1 MGHVAGRDFP
11 DLRVLHGE
19 LVPGVRF
26 GVSSREMGASTGAFA
41 HGNLA
46 DHVGD
51 EPDAVERNRR
61 SLADAMNAYR
71 GLAVI
76 GAAHGSTCS
85 DVDQPGTYPG
95 VDALATHTPGLGVLA
110 LGADCSV
117 VGIGAK
123 TAGGSA
129 VAGVAHCGW
138 RGLVADVI
146 GSLVRQVESSGGRDL
161 RAVIGPT
168 VCGACYLVD
177 DERASTVVRECSD
190 AVVRAAV
197 GKRVEDGRRELD
209 IRAGVRE
216 RLVELGVQVVA
227 DLGCT
232 VEDDRWF
239 SFRGAVAVSA
249 STSPAN
255 AITGRHG
262 LCVVI
267 EE

>member
-1 MGHVAGRDFP
+1 MDHVAGRDFP

-19 LVPGVRF
+19 LVQGVRF
-26 GVSSREMGASTGAFA
+26 GVSSRESGASIGAFA

-51 EPDAVERNRR
+51 DPVAVECNRR
-61 SLADAMNAYR
+61 SLADAMGARR

-76 GAAHGSTCS
+76 GAAHGCRCTE
-85 DVDQPGTYPG
+85 VDRPGAYPG
-95 VDALATHTPGLGVLA
+95 VDALTTQTPGLGVLA
-110 LGADCSV
+110 LGADCAV
-117 VGIGAK
+117 VGIGAQ
-123 TAGGSA
+123 TAEGSP

-146 GSLVRQVESSGGRDL
+146 GSLVSQVKSAGGWNL
-161 RAVIGPT
+161 TAVIGPT

-177 DERASTVVRECSD
+177 DERVSTVVRSVSD

-197 GKRVEDGRRELD
+197 GKRTDDERYELD
-209 IRAGVRE
+209 IRAGVRA
-216 RLVELGVQVVA
+216 RLAELGVQVVA

-239 SFRGAVAVSA
+239 SYRGAVAA
-249 STSPAN
+249 LGPDAN
-255 AITGRHG
+255 TGRHG

-267 EE
+267 DE

>member
-1 MGHVAGRDFP
+1 MDHVAGRDFP

-19 LVPGVRF
+19 LFPGVRF
-26 GVSSREMGASTGAFA
+26 GVSSRETGASAGAFA
-41 HGNLA
+41 YGNLA

-51 EPDAVERNRR
+51 DPVAVERNRR
-61 SLADAMNAYR
+61 SLADAMGARR

-76 GAAHGSTCS
+76 GAAHGCACS
-85 DVDQPGTYPG
+85 EVDQPGTYPG
-95 VDALATHTPGLGVLA
+95 VDALMTHTSGLGVLA
-110 LGADCSV
+110 LGADCAV
-117 VGIGAK
+117 VGIGAQ
-123 TAGGSA
+123 TAGGSS

-146 GSLVRQVESSGGRDL
+146 GTVVSQVESAGGWNP

-177 DERASTVVRECSD
+177 AERVSSVVRGCSD

-197 GKRVEDGRRELD
+197 GKRIDDERCELD
-209 IRAGVRE
+209 IRAGVRA
-216 RLVELGVQVVA
+216 RLAELGVQVVA
-227 DLGCT
+227 DIGCT

-239 SFRGAVAVSA
+239 SYRGAVAA
-249 STSPAN
+249 LGPDAN
-255 AITGRHG
+255 TGRHG

-267 EE
+267 DG

>member
-1 MGHVAGRDFP
+1 MGHVAGRNFP

-26 GVSSREMGASTGAFA
+26 GVSSRETGASTGAFA

-51 EPDAVERNRR
+51 DPVAVERNRR
-61 SLADAMNAYR
+61 SLAEAMGAYR

-76 GAAHGSTCS
+76 GAVHGSACS
-85 DVDQPGTYPG
+85 AVDQPGTYPG
-95 VDALATHTPGLGVLA
+95 VDALTTQIPGLGVLA

-117 VGIGAK
+117 VGIGAQ
-123 TAGGSA
+123 TAGGSSL
-129 VAGVAHCGW
+129 AGVAHCGW
-138 RGLVADVI
+138 RGLVVDVL
-146 GSLVRQVESSGGRDL
+146 GSLVTQVESAGGRNL

-177 DERASTVVRECSD
+177 HERASTVVRGCSD

-197 GKRVEDGRRELD
+197 GKRNDDDRRELD
-209 IRAGVRE
+209 VRAGVRE
-216 RLVELGVQVVA
+216 RLAELGVQVVA

-239 SFRGAVAVSA
+239 SYRGAVAA
-249 STSPAN
+249 SGREAR
-255 AITGRHG
+255 TGRHG

-267 EE
+267 DG

>member
-1 MGHVAGRDFP
+1 MGHIAGRDFP

-26 GVSSREMGASTGAFA
+26 GVSSRECGASTGSFS

-51 EPDAVERNRR
+51 DPVAVERNRR
-61 SLADAMNAYR
+61 SLADAMGARR

-76 GAAHGSTCS
+76 GAAHGCACS
-85 DVDQPGTYPG
+85 EVDRPGTYPG
-95 VDALATHTPGLGVLA
+95 VDALITQTPGLGVLA

-117 VGIGAK
+117 VGIGAE
-123 TAGGSA
+123 TAAGSS

-146 GSLVRQVESSGGRDL
+146 GSLVGQVERAGGRQL

-177 DERASTVVRECSD
+177 EERVSAVVRGCSD
-190 AVVRAAV
+190 AVARAAV
-197 GKRVEDGRRELD
+197 GERVDDDRRELD

-216 RLVELGVQVVA
+216 RLAEFGVQVVA

-239 SFRGAVAVSA
+239 SYRGVVAAQGPDA
-249 STSPAN
+249 S
-255 AITGRHG
+255 TGRHG

-267 EE
+267 DGE